1 MELPDA
7 WQVLQRFRAGA
18 SDAAER
24 DAVQLDHV
32 LVSQPEHLRHS
43 VLAGTR
49 YDRQPLLASPGHGKP
64 YLDVPS
70 GVAEYGIPGF
80 GGRAPVAWVGPEPDR
95 RPDDQL
101 DGHRRP
107 VIALLD
113 TGVGKHRWFPDSVV
127 DREATCAELPI
138 GLTDAETAPED
149 ATVRINLSSAS
160 STKSRVRHLLCRP
173 DPQMPRRNHP
183 GHSVIQAD
191 VVNEADLL
199 ETLNKLWLRQKLA
212 IKNSKPEDLIDIV
225 SMSLG
230 YYHEDYEDL
239 QLDPLLLAPIRAPGS
254 AGGDDRRFLGQR
266 LDHPTDVSGCL
277 RAVPGRDHCGAI
289 A

>member
-32 LVSQPEHLRHS
+32 LVSHS
-43 VLAGTR
+43 QSIFGTPYWR
-49 YDRQPLLASPGHGKP
+49 VPGTTGNPYWRVPGTGSP

-101 DGHRRP
+101 DGQRRP

-113 TGVGKHRWFPDSVV
+113 TGVGKHLWFPDSVV

-138 GLTDAETAPED
+138 GLTDAGPRRKMLRSGSTAPRR
-149 ATVRINLSSAS
+149 ARR
-160 STKSRVRHLLCRP
+160 SRGSRHLLCRP
-173 DPQMPRRNHP
+173 DPQKCPDAIILAIR
-183 GHSVIQAD
+183 VIQAD
-191 VVNEADLL
+191 GVVNEADLL

-239 QLDPLLLAPIRAPGS
+239 SSIPAGTDSSPGS

-266 LDHPTDVSGCL
+266 LD
-277 RAVPGRDHCGAI
+277 
-289 A
+289 